1 MMENEEMC
9 DFSNKKKD
17 INWDAGKWLGYG
29 HVNGCGCWRGWLILV
44 NEEIKR

>member
-1 MMENEEMC
+1 MRKC
-9 DFSNKKKD
+9 VISPIKKKKKD